1 MADNVFEEPR
11 LAAIYDALDSDR
23 SDLAAYVAIA
33 GELGA
38 RSVLDIGCGTGVFAC
53 LLSDA
58 GLEVTGVDPAAAM
71 LEVARAKPG
80 ADRVRW
86 IHGVPTDLPPLQ
98 VDLATMTGNVSQVFL
113 EDEEWQ
119 RTLDAIRLALGPG
132 GYLVFETR
140 RPERRAWE
148 EWNREQSF
156 QRVEIQDVGLV
167 ETWNEVIDVALPL
180 VTFRSTIVFHADDT
194 VLTST
199 STLRFRTREEV
210 DRSLARAGFRVRDV
224 RNAPDR
230 PRKEYVFVAERKG

>member
-1 MADNVFEEPR
+1 MVDSVFAEPR

-58 GLEVTGVDPAAAM
+58 RLDVTGVDPAGAM
-71 LEVARAKPG
+71 LEIARAKPG

-86 IHGVPTDLPPLQ
+86 IHGVLTDLPPMQ
-98 VDLATMTGNVSQVFL
+98 VDLATMTGNVAQVFL
-113 EDEEWQ
+113 EDGEWEQ
-119 RTLDAIRLALGPG
+119 TLAAARIALGPG
-132 GYLVFETR
+132 GTLVFETR

-148 EWNREQSF
+148 EWNRAQSF
-156 QRVEIQDVGLV
+156 ERVEIHDVGLV
-167 ETWNEVIDVALPL
+167 ETWNEVIDASPPL
-180 VTFRSTIVFHADDT
+180 VTFRGTIVFHADDT

-210 DRSLARAGFRVRDV
+210 DRSLERTGFTVRDV
-224 RNAPDR
+224 RDAPDR
-230 PRKEYVFVAERKG
+230 PGREYVFVAERRG